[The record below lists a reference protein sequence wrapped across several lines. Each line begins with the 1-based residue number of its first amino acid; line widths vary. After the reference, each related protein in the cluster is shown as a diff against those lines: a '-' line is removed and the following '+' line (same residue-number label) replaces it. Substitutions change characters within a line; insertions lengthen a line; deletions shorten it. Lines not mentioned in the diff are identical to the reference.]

1 MESAETSADSSS
13 AEAERTKRSGLAPIG
28 GVIQV
33 SEEFY
38 RLYGDGR

>member
-1 MESAETSADSSS
+1 MESAESSAESSS

-33 SEEFY
+33 SIKSNGIEINV
-38 RLYGDGR
+38 